1 MVGNSSSWTF
11 MLQQLNDASMSSCVW
26 PTIKK
31 YTNPSLKMPLAQTTN
46 CMWRAGGKVLQ
57 GWGVQGVPT
66 MKTYKPLYPLA
77 SPHKRVSFHHHH
89 IGTWGLWRTPLG
101 TLGTFKTPHKCP
113 HTTRW
118 TINPSSCKHSFFIH
132 WNFIYKECFS
142 GCPRSFI
149 DHRMGHYEWMACMW
163 SDHETTP
170 SIHNASVAWLG
181 KHNGGGV
188 TTPLRTIPKSFIYL
202 RPRRCHV
209 ICKNCFMSIGDQQY
223 HIVRNIPQNIV
234 SPTKHYY
241 GSK

>member
-1 MVGNSSSWTF
+1 MYGLMKALKFHTSSIICSITCIVSKSVYYFMISGMVGNSSSWTF

-101 TLGTFKTPHKCP
+101 TLEPSKPH
-113 HTTRW
+113 
-118 TINPSSCKHSFFIH
+118 INALIQPDEQSTLHLANIHFSSIEISSI
-132 WNFIYKECFS
+132 
-142 GCPRSFI
+142 RSVF
-149 DHRMGHYEWMACMW
+149 R
-163 SDHETTP
+163 
-170 SIHNASVAWLG
+170 VA
-181 KHNGGGV
+181 
-188 TTPLRTIPKSFIYL
+188 RE
-202 RPRRCHV
+202 
-209 ICKNCFMSIGDQQY
+209 
-223 HIVRNIPQNIV
+223 V
-234 SPTKHYY
+234 S
-241 GSK
+241 